1 MLLWAIVVV
10 GALALAAWFQARRLK
25 RRIDQLNHSYWE
37 LRYEYT
43 RLRAAVDRLDPSA
56 APEPPAPSP
65 QPQQGDVSF
74 VPLSSLRK

>member
-1 MLLWAIVVV
+1 MLLWATVVV
-10 GALALAAWFQARRLK
+10 GALALAAWFQTRRLK

-56 APEPPAPSP
+56 APPAPEP
-65 QPQQGDVSF
+65 QPQRGDVGF

>member
-1 MLLWAIVVV
+1 MLLWATVVV
-10 GALALAAWFQARRLK
+10 GALALAAWFQTRRLR

-43 RLRAAVDRLDPSA
+43 RLRATIDRLDPSTA
-56 APEPPAPSP
+56 SPVPEPQSP
-65 QPQQGDVSF
+65 QGDVGF

>member
-10 GALALAAWFQARRLK
+10 AALALAAWLQARRLK

-43 RLRAAVDRLDPSA
+43 RLRAAVDRLDPDAA
-56 APEPPAPSP
+56 APAPQP
-65 QPQQGDVSF
+65 QPQQKDDVGF

>member
-10 GALALAAWFQARRLK
+10 GALALAAWFQVRRLK
-25 RRIDQLNHSYWE
+25 RRIDLLNHSYWE

-43 RLRAAVDRLDPSA
+43 RLRAAVDRLDPSIPTPS
-56 APEPPAPSP
+56 PEP
-65 QPQQGDVSF
+65 QPREGDVSF

>member
-10 GALALAAWFQARRLK
+10 GALALAAWFQVRRLK

-56 APEPPAPSP
+56 SAPAPPPEP
-65 QPQQGDVSF
+65 QRGDVGF

>member
-25 RRIDQLNHSYWE
+25 RRIDQLNHSYAGNCATS
-37 LRYEYT
+37 T
-43 RLRAAVDRLDPSA
+43 RLRAAVGRLDPSA
-56 APEPPAPSP
+56 AP
-65 QPQQGDVSF
+65 QPQRLAAAAAGDVSF

>member
-1 MLLWAIVVV
+1 MLLLATAVA
-10 GALALAAWFQARRLK
+10 GALALAAWLQTRRLK
-25 RRIDQLNHSYWE
+25 RRLDQLNHSYWE

-56 APEPPAPSP
+56 TPPAPEPVPP
-65 QPQQGDVSF
+65 QGDVSF

>member
-1 MLLWAIVVV
+1 MLLWAIGVV
-10 GALALAAWFQARRLK
+10 GALALAAWFQARRLR

-43 RLRAAVDRLDPSA
+43 RLRAAVDRLDPN
-56 APEPPAPSP
+56 APPPPPQP
-65 QPQQGDVSF
+65 QPQQREDVGF